1 MLSYLSELA
10 QLRSENA
17 LCCSLR
23 TRSCTGRWGR
33 AAACRERAAARRE
46 QEAAGRGGRCA
57 GRDPSKGDALTNIAR
72 QALLTETLRRSTS
85 SYSSPSASVSPT
97 ACSRRTCVPSLRST
111 NSTWGP
117 TFTLASR
124 VPGGCHR
131 SAAPPTGHPTACHG
145 WRKWWKRRRRRRRR
159 GRRCMVTKA
168 KKRMVRIHL
177 RCKSSPLDSH
187 RSRHLAAEQ
196 WQPVTN

>member
-1 MLSYLSELA
+1 M
-10 QLRSENA
+10 QLRAENA
-17 LCCSLR
+17 LLLAENKKL
-23 TRSCTGRWGR
+23 R
-33 AAACRERAAARRE
+33 AAADDALAEILQKATRSPISLARLCSQKHCGDQPLHTRHLRPRCRLQPARDGPACHLCGLLIRPGARRL
-46 QEAAGRGGRCA
+46 
-57 GRDPSKGDALTNIAR
+57 PW
-72 QALLTETLRRSTS
+72 LR
-85 SYSSPSASVSPT
+85 
-97 ACSRRTCVPSLRST
+97 ACR
-111 NSTWGP
+111 
-117 TFTLASR
+117 
-124 VPGGCHR
+124 GCHR

>member
-124 VPGGCHR
+124 VPGLPSICC
-131 SAAPPTGHPTACHG
+131 SAYRAPYCMPRVAQVVEAAAAAAAAAAARAAMHG
-145 WRKWWKRRRRRRRR
+145 DESEEKD
-159 GRRCMVTKA
+159 GAYTPSM
-168 KKRMVRIHL
+168 
-177 RCKSSPLDSH
+177 
-187 RSRHLAAEQ
+187 
-196 WQPVTN
+196 